1 MPAFTATY
9 SPEDN
14 KLRLYA
20 ASRLDTDLY
29 ARAKAAGFSWA
40 PHQQLFVAPMWTPER
55 EDLLIELA
63 GTIDDEDTSLV
74 ERAEER
80 ANRFDDYRDNRLAD
94 ATSAEKGVRAIMD
107 SIPPG
112 QPMLVGHHSEAR
124 ARRDKK
130 RIDSGMCRAVH
141 IWETAEYWQQ
151 RAAGALRHAKYK
163 ERPAVRARRIKRIE
177 ADLRKSERNRAQAVA
192 ALAAWSAT
200 PMPIEKARRVAN
212 YNSFPCVERE
222 GTWGAWSAWDV
233 LQSDGKRYDACP
245 SMTVDQ
251 VQQLARQ
258 HYPPYIARLDR
269 WIAHYQNRLAYER
282 ALLADDGGTVA
293 DCTKPE
299 KGGAVRC
306 WASPGFGRGWAYIQ
320 RVNQVSVTIHDKP
333 RYGDRLLR
341 VVVPFDKLNAVM
353 TADQVAAAHAA
364 GRLQEVDQGA
374 GFFLLDGPP
383 APTEAAPAASTPPPV
398 TQDPGPGPAAI
409 AAMRDQLRGGGVQ
422 IATVPHLFCTSPELA
437 QRMVAL
443 AKLERSHRVLEPSAG
458 MGALMTAI
466 GDTIGLDRGVA
477 IEINHQ
483 LAARLEERFP
493 QWLVYREDFLIVD
506 RCNIGLFDRILM
518 NPPFDHGVD
527 IKHIERASTMLC
539 PGGRLVTVCAN
550 GPLQRSR
557 LMPLTARNGGSW
569 HDLAEGAFKH
579 AGTRVNTAL
588 LVINA

>member
-1 MPAFTATY
+1 MSAFTATY

-20 ASRLDTDLY
+20 TSRLDTDLY
-29 ARAKAAGFSWA
+29 ARVKAAGFSGA
-40 PHQQLFVAPMWTPER
+40 PRQQLFVAPMWTPER

-74 ERAEER
+74 ERAEQR

-94 ATSAEKGVRAIMD
+94 ATSAEKGVHAIMD
-107 SIPPG
+107 GIPPG
-112 QPMLVGHHSEAR
+112 QPILVGHHSEGR

-130 RIDSGMCRAVH
+130 RIDSGMRRAVH
-141 IWETAEYWQQ
+141 MWETAEYWQQ

-192 ALAAWSAT
+192 SLAAWSAT
-200 PMPIEKARRVAN
+200 PMPIEKALRVAN
-212 YNSFPCVERE
+212 YNSFPCVKRE
-222 GTWGAWSAWDV
+222 GTWGAWDV
-233 LQSDGKRYDACP
+233 LQPDGERYDACP
-245 SMTVDQ
+245 SMTIDQ

-269 WIAHYQNRLAYER
+269 WIAHYKNRLAYER

-293 DCTKPE
+293 DRTKPE

-333 RYGDRLLR
+333 SYGDRLLR

-353 TADQVAAAHAA
+353 TADQVAAARAA
-364 GRLQEVDQGA
+364 GRLQEIDLGA

-383 APTEAAPAASTPPPV
+383 APVEAAPAVSAPPPV
-398 TQDPGPGPAAI
+398 TQDPGSAPAAI

-422 IATVPHLFCTSPELA
+422 MATVPNLFCTSPELA

-443 AKLERSHRVLEPSAG
+443 AELERSHRVLEPSAG

-483 LAARLEERFP
+483 LAARLEERFRR
-493 QWLVYREDFLIVD
+493 WLVYRDDFLIAD
-506 RCNIGLFDRILM
+506 RNYIGLFDRILM

-539 PGGRLVTVCAN
+539 PGGRLVAVCAN

-557 LMPLTARNGGSW
+557 LMSLAARNGGSW
-569 HDLAEGAFKH
+569 HDLSEGTFKH
-579 AGTRVNTAL
+579 AGTNVNTAL